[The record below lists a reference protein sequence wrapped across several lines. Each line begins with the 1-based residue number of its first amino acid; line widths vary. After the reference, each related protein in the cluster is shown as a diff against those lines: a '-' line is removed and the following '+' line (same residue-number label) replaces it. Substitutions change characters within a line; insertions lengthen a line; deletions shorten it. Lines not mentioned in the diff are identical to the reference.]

1 MYAVSQRILKHVIVR
16 FGRLFV
22 LRLLAAVAVGPGP
35 AVAQL
40 RLEQHALSLRGVQSA
55 DAIGTVLCAVTVG
68 LRSPAVTYSFD
79 LSSYCCC
86 FRQLQP
92 YVITL

>member
-1 MYAVSQRILKHVIVR
+1 MYAVSQRILKHFIVR

-40 RLEQHALSLRGVQSA
+40 RLEQHGLSWRGVQSA
-55 DAIGTVLCAVTVG
+55 DAIGTVLCAVG
-68 LRSPAVTYSFD
+68 LRSPIRLTSAPTAAVSDSCSRMSLPYEGTY
-79 LSSYCCC
+79 
-86 FRQLQP
+86 
-92 YVITL
+92 